1 MDVVLFFLDGSMSPP
16 TKHHLFNQEF
26 NYAFTW
32 AARDWPPAL
41 TSAGKKPP
49 PPRPTAD
56 GYAQP
61 PCSRSGTGPAGFSG
75 GAQVRPREK
84 GGEPWRESGVG
95 ANRKKRSKTW
105 CEGTAA
111 PGSTENTERRFPP
124 TRCGDTVSPEM
135 EIRSPGVRLPGDARS
150 AALFISVVEN
160 LLNGRTQT
168 PTPELMSDSAFL
180 LICPF
185 FLHFLLFERKQFEL
199 ICWALPNMVFIII
212 HLTSYLASFIKTC
225 LKKNKNSFLF
235 FLFHSG
241 LFQAKIVV
249 FLFRHIIRMNMQ
261 FCHYRN
267 PLRPGFPALMVGL
280 FYGGVLHR
288 ESHHWIFRV
297 HPNFETKLSN

>member
-225 LKKNKNSFLF
+225 LKKNSFF
-235 FLFHSG
+235 FVPLWPFSSLNDCRFSFPSYHQNEHAVLPLQKLLKARLPCVNG
-241 LFQAKIVV
+241 WIVLWRRSPQRV
-249 FLFRHIIRMNMQ
+249 P
-261 FCHYRN
+261 
-267 PLRPGFPALMVGL
+267 PLNL
-280 FYGGVLHR
+280 
-288 ESHHWIFRV
+288 
-297 HPNFETKLSN
+297 